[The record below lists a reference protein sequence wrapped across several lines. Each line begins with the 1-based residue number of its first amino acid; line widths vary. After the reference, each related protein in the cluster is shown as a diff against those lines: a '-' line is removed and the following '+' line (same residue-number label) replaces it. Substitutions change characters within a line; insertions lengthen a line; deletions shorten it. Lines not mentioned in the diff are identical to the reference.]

1 MYTRRSF
8 LALAAA
14 FSSIAAL
21 PARAAAVAKPI
32 TFPKGFLWGAAT
44 ASYQVEG
51 AYAADGK
58 GENIWDR
65 FVLAPGKVLDG
76 STGNIACDSYHRW
89 AEDVDLLKQIGAKS
103 YRFSISWARIQ
114 PTGKGAPNQ
123 KGLDYYSRLTD
134 GLLRAGIRP
143 LPTLYHWDLPQAL
156 EDEGGWPKRELSDRF
171 TDYAAITA
179 GALGDRIDN
188 WVLFNEPKTF
198 VEAGYLSGG
207 HAPGRKDPA
216 AFLKATH
223 VVNLAQG
230 KAFRAIKGLNSNLK
244 VGGAFDVSPMVPM
257 TSAPEDAA
265 AAERFHKF
273 LNLWYLETALTGAYP
288 TGVLPPARQNDLLGF
303 AAGDEKLIRAPFDF
317 IGLNNYT
324 RFPVKYDPTATDV
337 PGLLAS
343 GRWSEGDHEKTDFGW
358 DIDPDGFYT
367 ILKLIQKTT
376 GAIPIEITENGAA
389 YNQTPG
395 ADGEVHDPKRIAYYK
410 AYLSAVARAI
420 AEGVPIR
427 AYHAWSLLDNFEWAA
442 GYTQRFGLVHV
453 DFATQ
458 KRTLKDS
465 AKWYA
470 DLIATNMLRV

>member
-1 MYTRRSF
+1 MLDRRQF
-8 LALAAA
+8 LASVASLSALAA
-14 FSSIAAL
+14 L
-21 PARAAAVAKPI
+21 PGRVDAAAKYAR
-32 TFPKGFLWGAAT
+32 FPQGFMWGAAT
-44 ASYQVEG
+44 ASYQIEG
-51 AYAADGK
+51 AYAEDGK

-65 FVLAPGKVLDG
+65 FVLAPGKILDG
-76 STGNIACDSYHRW
+76 STGNVACDSYHRW
-89 AEDVDLLKQIGAKS
+89 AEDIELLKQIGAKS

-114 PTGKGAPNQ
+114 PTGKGAANQ
-123 KGLDYYSRLTD
+123 KGLDYYERLTD

-171 TDYAAITA
+171 AEYAAITA
-179 GALGDRIDN
+179 GALGDRVQN

-198 VEAGYLSGG
+198 VEAGYLTGSQ
-207 HAPGRKDPA
+207 APGRKDPA

-230 KAFRAIKGLNSNLK
+230 KAFSALKSLNSGLN

-257 TSAPEDAA
+257 TSSPQDAA
-265 AAERFHKF
+265 AALRYHKF

-288 TGVLPPARQNDLLGF
+288 TGVLPPELQDDLLDF
-303 AAGDEKLIRAPFDF
+303 RPGDDKLIRAQFDF

-324 RFPVKYDPTATDV
+324 RYPVKYDPAATGV

-367 ILKLIQKTT
+367 ILKLIHETT

-389 YNQTPG
+389 YNETPG
-395 ADGEVHDPKRIAYYK
+395 ADGQVHDLRRIAYLN
-410 AYLSAVARAI
+410 AYISAVARAI
-420 AEGVPIR
+420 ADGVPIR
-427 AYHAWSLLDNFEWAA
+427 GYHVWSLLDNFEWTA
-442 GYTQRFGLVHV
+442 GYSQRFGLVHV

-470 DLIATNMLRV
+470 DLIAANKLRL